1 MSKLIK
7 KEEPN
12 ILYSSDGSHK
22 NKKQIEYDPVEP
34 ESITLEL
41 AREKAKRGGK
51 FVIVISNLPNNP
63 PYFKDLCKKLK
74 KECACGGTFKKNTIE
89 VQGDKEIK
97 VREVLEQIGFPVK
110 KIGG

>member
-12 ILYSSDGSHK
+12 ILYSSDGLHK
-22 NKKQIEYDPVEP
+22 NKKSIEYDFIEP
-34 ESITLEL
+34 ELITLEL
-41 AREKAKRGGK
+41 TREKAKRGGK
-51 FVIVISNLPNNP
+51 FVIVISKLPNNP
-63 PYFKDLCKKLK
+63 PYFKELCKKLK

-89 VQGDKEIK
+89 VQGDKENE
-97 VREVLEQIGFPVK
+97 VRKVLEQIGFSVK

>member
-12 ILYSSDGSHK
+12 ILFSSDGSHK
-22 NKKQIEYDPVEP
+22 NKKKIEYDHIVP
-34 ESITLEL
+34 EHVTLEL
-41 AREKAKRGGK
+41 TRVKAKRGGK
-51 FVIVISNLPNNP
+51 FVIVVSNLPNNP

-74 KECACGGTFKKNTIE
+74 KECACGGTFKKNNIE
-89 VQGDKEIK
+89 VQGDKESK
-97 VREVLEQIGFPVK
+97 VREVLERIGFSVK